1 MLPVLTAVGAI
12 CNSDAFNA
20 SAVDLRSLTLTAANG
35 VAVAASLRLVKNVSP
50 VDVPVLS
57 IAEPTLFTMELPP
70 VLLPAASWKDTIT
83 SLAGTSLPGAP
94 STLVVKVPSGRLTT
108 LVPSALV

>member
-1 MLPVLTAVGAI
+1 MYTFSAPLAAPPLASVLPALTAVGAI

-70 VLLPAASWKDTIT
+70 VVLPAASWKDTIT
-83 SLAGTSLPGAP
+83 SLAGTSLPAEP
-94 STLVVKVPSGRLTT
+94 SRFVV
-108 LVPSALV
+108 